1 MKSAAHNNASNP
13 TSGEGSSIRISGA
26 HSSDEAGRAHTS
38 GEHPRGHHLASER
51 DTVRPRAPSS
61 PELESTPPRRRPSRS
76 PSSPELHLSRE
87 LRLEQKVLEAEAL
100 LERGD
105 PRRRLLQAGAMRSDE
120 ALVDAVLS
128 TLRDDDKA
136 G

>member
-13 TSGEGSSIRISGA
+13 TSGEGSSIRIARDRSTNASGRTHA
-26 HSSDEAGRAHTS
+26 S
-38 GEHPRGHHLASER
+38 GEHPRGHHAASER

-61 PELESTPPRRRPSRS
+61 PELESAPPRRRPSRS
-76 PSSPELHLSRE
+76 PSTPELRLSRE
-87 LRLEQKVLEAEAL
+87 HRLEQKVREAESL
-100 LERGD
+100 LDRSD
-105 PRRRLLQAGAMRSDE
+105 PRRRLLQAAAMRSDE